1 MQETELIKR
10 LEFKLKRK
18 LSLNENKQVN
28 EVIII
33 NDYSYPCFI
42 NTYTLR
48 ALALL
53 DSYWGK
59 YFKPYFQPGPLS
71 NVLTILHLRDTA
83 TMIYT
88 WAEPQFWLYFQLTK
102 LHNELLLLSW
112 DFASRLVRKEA
123 LWPIFRSIIFNYI

>member
-33 NDYSYPCFI
+33 NDYLYPCFI

-53 DSYWGK
+53 DSY
-59 YFKPYFQPGPLS
+59 
-71 NVLTILHLRDTA
+71 
-83 TMIYT
+83 
-88 WAEPQFWLYFQLTK
+88 
-102 LHNELLLLSW
+102 
-112 DFASRLVRKEA
+112 
-123 LWPIFRSIIFNYI
+123 